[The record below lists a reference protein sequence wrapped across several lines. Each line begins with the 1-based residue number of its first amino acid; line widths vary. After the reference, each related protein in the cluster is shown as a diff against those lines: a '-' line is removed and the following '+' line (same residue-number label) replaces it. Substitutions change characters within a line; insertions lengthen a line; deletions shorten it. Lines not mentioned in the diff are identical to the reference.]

1 MLEAAHCVHASGSDR
16 WEEARRAAL
25 HLSFDFDSS
34 IMVSKLTAN
43 STVLDASVN
52 QRACRYAEVFP
63 SFLVPRR
70 AGDRS

>member
-1 MLEAAHCVHASGSDR
+1 MYTHQGVIGGR
-16 WEEARRAAL
+16 RRRAAL

-52 QRACRYAEVFP
+52 QRACRYAEVFS

-70 AGDRS
+70 VGDRS